1 MKIKDIV
8 MREEDEM
15 KIKAVS
21 GNDVTLDQGGQEI
34 KTTTDALTPSAD
46 KPGSFTMKPA
56 DPNQMKPGASVT
68 SAETPESMGD
78 EESHNSH
85 PGHKHYDDWMNSE
98 YAPYDDDS
106 GDENKVFRKA
116 LHFLAGREHPGN
128 MEYHAH
134 HMTNKFHGGGDDM
147 DEESSVFP
155 SRNPGT
161 PAAAD
166 AAAQANA
173 PAKPV
178 QSVYPSR
185 NTQEGHHDLI
195 SQGNHDVGGD
205 ATDSFI
211 NQVRDREFERKNRTP
226 GSSATSPMTKV
237 KPAKL
242 PESDELM
249 KWLTIAGIK

>member
-8 MREEDEM
+8 MREEEEM

-68 SAETPESMGD
+68 SAETSEGQD
-78 EESHNSH
+78 EDENDH

-106 GDENKVFRKA
+106 GDENKVFHKA

-134 HMTNKFHGGGDDM
+134 HMTNKFHGMHDDHPM
-147 DEESSVFP
+147 DE
-155 SRNPGT
+155 
-161 PAAAD
+161 
-166 AAAQANA
+166 
-173 PAKPV
+173 
-178 QSVYPSR
+178 
-185 NTQEGHHDLI
+185 GHKDLI
-195 SQGNHDVGGD
+195 SQGNKDIGGD
-205 ATDSFI
+205 ATDNFI
-211 NQVRDREFERKNRTP
+211 NQVRDKEFERKNRTP
-226 GSSATSPMTKV
+226 GTGSTSPMTKV